1 MGLKIKFQIFWITNR
16 HLLNFVIP
24 FMFYLSFIELDILS
38 ITSCSGKPDPCIEA
52 LKESLKDLEIQ
63 KGIPRMVIEKNE

>member
-1 MGLKIKFQIFWITNR
+1 
-16 HLLNFVIP
+16 
-24 FMFYLSFIELDILS
+24 MFYLSFIELDILS